1 MWQAAD
7 SLLVLRDQV
16 DIIAPDRSKGSDGL
30 VCDENHPTSSDHCPH
45 FVEGI
50 GRDVVTALD
59 LTHDPKN
66 GFDSYEF
73 AETLRVHRDK
83 RIKYVISNHRMFSS
97 YATSSSP
104 AWTWRPYT
112 GSDDPH
118 TGHVHISVLDDPISA
133 SRMPWNLEGFDDMEQ
148 TDKLAYQTDNA
159 NRTVGQVYA
168 DLENL
173 RNWEVALEGTPLGP
187 GGAPAG
193 SRVALLYDRV
203 AKLSGWAADMQE
215 QLDRIEAKIDS
226 LDPGSP
232 VPPGAAGTFTG
243 TWATNA

>member
-16 DIIAPDRSKGSDGL
+16 DIIAPKRSKASDGL

-50 GRDVVTALD
+50 GRDVVTAID
-59 LTHDPKN
+59 LTHDPAG
-66 GFDSYEF
+66 GFDSFEF
-73 AETLRVHRDK
+73 AETLRLHRDK

-97 YATSSSP
+97 YATSSYP

-112 GSDDPH
+112 GSPDPH
-118 TGHVHISVLDDPISA
+118 TNHVHLSVLDDPISD
-133 SRMPWNLEGFDDMEQ
+133 SRVPWDLEGFDDMEQ
-148 TDKLAYQTDNA
+148 TDKLAYTTDNV

-173 RNWEVALEGTPLGP
+173 RNWELAGEN
-187 GGAPAG
+187 APAG
-193 SRVALLYDRV
+193 PGAAPATSRLALLYTRV
-203 AKLSGWAADMQE
+203 AKLNGWAADMQA
-215 QLDRIEAKIDS
+215 QLNRIEAKIDA
-226 LDPGSP
+226 LELVSP
-232 VPPGAAGTFTG
+232 PPAAAGGTFNG
-243 TWATNA
+243 TWMSNV